1 MKSPH
6 KTLNITTITILYYA
20 VLGVFAILAV
30 LAVLAVFSFIKYI
43 GGGSS
48 DSSGSSGSS
57 DSIAAENFANNP
69 ITISENVLNIKE
81 ANKEVSGQHII
92 VSSDNLANIIDN
104 LKKTNRLTRDTIKV
118 AINTPIYDAL
128 RAQTNLQVLI
138 DPYINYYVLNNKASA
153 ANAANAAN
161 DYKEGIFVCLSH
173 KLLREE
179 DCIWD
184 IKGKVI
190 AYLFMS
196 DYLFIQA
203 LIKGYNIDINDV
215 YIKKITF
222 ADFANTNKIF
232 DFLFTYM
239 VIDSEYMN
247 FICGQR
253 YYINGIKD
261 VDIHRLK
268 AYYPFIKENYNTVEY
283 YYKNSKKANIDLEDL
298 LNKDDS
304 KNNDVYV
311 SSVKSLLPIMS
322 YSIVS
327 SVENFITR
335 LEMPEDY
342 LEAAKEDYYA
352 SDARDTSVSSNK
364 KGGGTKGA
372 TSGGY
377 YGCYG
382 NSEIKGKF
390 ECDSYYNIDGTP
402 KTYYSLWDKRCAV
415 NEDCPYYKANTNYP
429 NNRGGCI
436 NGGFCEFPVGVKR
449 LGFTK
454 YSNKNLNKPLC
465 YNNEVAGAGATDAT
479 AKDAAGAGATDTT
492 DANKVAG
499 ADTVDATDAK
509 KKPDYVFENDFN
521 ERVKHNLNTIITLL
535 DYRAL

>member
-6 KTLNITTITILYYA
+6 KTLNITTVALLYYA
-20 VLGVFAILAV
+20 ILAVFAILAV

-43 GGGSS
+43 GSGSVGS
-48 DSSGSSGSS
+48 VSSGSVSSGSV
-57 DSIAAENFANNP
+57 AAENFANNP

-128 RAQTNLQVLI
+128 RTQTNLQVLI
-138 DPYINYYVLNNKASA
+138 DPYINYYILNNKASA
-153 ANAANAAN
+153 GGANGASE
-161 DYKEGIFVCLSH
+161 YKEGIFVCLSH
-173 KLLREE
+173 KILREE

-268 AYYPFIKENYNTVEY
+268 AYYPFIKENYNTVKY
-283 YYKNSKKANIDLEDL
+283 YYSNSKKANINLEDL

-352 SDARDTSVSSNK
+352 SDAS
-364 KGGGTKGA
+364 GGTTGGTTGA
-372 TSGGY
+372 SGTGGTSGY

-454 YSNKNLNKPLC
+454 YSDKNLNKPLC
-465 YNNEVAGAGATDAT
+465 YNCEVAGAGATAAT
-479 AKDAAGAGATDTT
+479 AKDAAGTDT
-492 DANKVAG
+492 A
-499 ADTVDATDAK
+499 DATAKDATAK

>member
-6 KTLNITTITILYYA
+6 KSLNITIISILYYV
-20 VLGVFAILAV
+20 VLGVFALLQLLAILAV
-30 LAVLAVFSFIKYI
+30 FYVIKYMFV
-43 GGGSS
+43 SV
-48 DSSGSSGSS
+48 SGT
-57 DSIAAENFANNP
+57 EQFANSP
-69 ITISENVLNIKE
+69 ITICDNPLNIKD

-92 VSSDNLANIIDN
+92 VSNENLANIIDN
-104 LKKTNRLTRDTIKV
+104 IKKTNRLNRDTIKV

-128 RAQTNLQVLI
+128 RGQNNLQLLI
-138 DPYINYYVLNNKASA
+138 DPYINYYILNNKAPATA
-153 ANAANAAN
+153 AGGVSE
-161 DYKEGIFVCLSH
+161 YKEGIFVCLSH
-173 KLLREE
+173 KILREE

-184 IKGKVI
+184 IKGKVV
-190 AYLFMS
+190 AYLYMS

-203 LIKGYNIDINDV
+203 LIKGYNLDINDV
-215 YIKKITF
+215 YLKKITF

-232 DFLFTYM
+232 DYLFTYM

-261 VDIHRLK
+261 VDINRLK
-268 AYYPFIKENYNTVEY
+268 AYYPFIKENYNTVKY
-283 YYKNSKKANIDLEDL
+283 YYSNSKKANIDLEDL
-298 LNKDDS
+298 TNKDDS

-322 YSIVS
+322 YNIVS
-327 SVENFITR
+327 SIENFITR
-335 LEMPEDY
+335 LEMPDDY
-342 LEAAKEDYYA
+342 LEAVKEDYY
-352 SDARDTSVSSNK
+352 TSVTSSGS
-364 KGGGTKGA
+364 GG
-372 TSGGY
+372 SSGY

-382 NSEIKGKF
+382 NSEIKSKF

-436 NGGFCEFPVGVKR
+436 EGGFCEFPVGVKR

-454 YSNKNLNKPLC
+454 YNDKNLDTPLC
-465 YNNEVAGAGATDAT
+465 YNCNEEAGAGA
-479 AKDAAGAGATDTT
+479 
-492 DANKVAG
+492 VA
-499 ADTVDATDAK
+499 

-521 ERVKHNLNTIITLL
+521 DRVKYNLNTIISLL

>member
-6 KTLNITTITILYYA
+6 KPLNITTISILYYV
-20 VLGVFAILAV
+20 VLGVFAILQL
-30 LAVLAVFSFIKYI
+30 LAILAVFYVIKYMFV
-43 GGGSS
+43 SV
-48 DSSGSSGSS
+48 SGYNYGY
-57 DSIAAENFANNP
+57 AATEQFANSP
-69 ITISENVLNIKE
+69 ITICDNPLNIKD

-92 VSSDNLANIIDN
+92 VSNENLANIIDN
-104 LKKTNRLTRDTIKV
+104 LKKTNRLNCDTIKV
-118 AINTPIYDAL
+118 AINTLIYDAL
-128 RAQTNLQVLI
+128 RGQNNLQLLI
-138 DPYINYYVLNNKASA
+138 DPYINYYILNNKAPATA
-153 ANAANAAN
+153 AGGASE
-161 DYKEGIFVCLSH
+161 YKEGIFVCLSH
-173 KLLREE
+173 KILREE

-184 IKGKVI
+184 IKGKVV

-203 LIKGYNIDINDV
+203 LIKGYNLDINDV
-215 YIKKITF
+215 YLKKITF

-232 DFLFTYM
+232 DYLFTYM

-247 FICGQR
+247 FICGKR

-261 VDIHRLK
+261 VDINRLK
-268 AYYPFIKENYNTVEY
+268 AYYPFIKENYNTVKY
-283 YYKNSKKANIDLEDL
+283 YYSNSKKANIDLEDL
-298 LNKDDS
+298 TNKDDS

-322 YSIVS
+322 YNIVS
-327 SVENFITR
+327 SIENFITR

-342 LEAAKEDYYA
+342 LEAVKEDYY
-352 SDARDTSVSSNK
+352 TSVTSSGS
-364 KGGGTKGA
+364 GG
-372 TSGGY
+372 SSGY

-382 NSEIKGKF
+382 NSEIKSKF

-415 NEDCPYYKANTNYP
+415 NEDCPYYKANANYP

-436 NGGFCEFPVGVKR
+436 EGGFCEFPVGVKR

-454 YSNKNLNKPLC
+454 YNDKNLDTPLC
-465 YNNEVAGAGATDAT
+465 YNCNEEAGAGA
-479 AKDAAGAGATDTT
+479 
-492 DANKVAG
+492 VA
-499 ADTVDATDAK
+499 

-521 ERVKHNLNTIITLL
+521 DRVKYNLNTIISLL

>member
-1 MKSPH
+1 MKSSY
-6 KTLNITTITILYYA
+6 KTLNITTIALLYYA
-20 VLGVFAILAV
+20 ILAVFAILAV
-30 LAVLAVFSFIKYI
+30 LAILAVFAFIKYI
-43 GGGSS
+43 GG
-48 DSSGSSGSS
+48 SGSV
-57 DSIAAENFANNP
+57 AAENFANNP
-69 ITISENVLNIKE
+69 ITISENVLNIKD

-104 LKKTNRLTRDTIKV
+104 LKKTNKLTRDTIKV
-118 AINTPIYDAL
+118 AIDTPIYDSL
-128 RAQTNLQVLI
+128 RGQTNLQVLL
-138 DPYINYYVLNNKASA
+138 DPYINYYVLNNKASGA
-153 ANAANAAN
+153 SE
-161 DYKEGIFVCLSH
+161 YKEGIFVCLSH
-173 KLLREE
+173 KILREE

-222 ADFANTNKIF
+222 VDFENTNKIF

-298 LNKDDS
+298 LNKDDRD
-304 KNNDVYV
+304 NNNIYV

-322 YSIVS
+322 YNIVS

-335 LEMPEDY
+335 LEMPDDY
-342 LEAAKEDYYA
+342 LEAVKEDYYA
-352 SDARDTSVSSNK
+352 SDASK
-364 KGGGTKGA
+364 KKTGTGSGASGTGSGTGGTGA

-382 NSEIKGKF
+382 NSEVKSKF

-402 KTYYSLWDKRCAV
+402 KTYYSLWDKRCVAD
-415 NEDCPYYKANTNYP
+415 EECPYYKANTNYP

-454 YSNKNLNKPLC
+454 YSDKNLNKPLC
-465 YNNEVAGAGATDAT
+465 YNCNDA
-479 AKDAAGAGATDTT
+479 
-492 DANKVAG
+492 
-499 ADTVDATDAK
+499 DAK

-521 ERVKHNLNTIITLL
+521 EREKYKLNTIISLL

>member
-1 MKSPH
+1 MKSAY
-6 KTLNITTITILYYA
+6 KTINITTISLLYYT
-20 VLGVFAILAV
+20 VLSVFAILAL
-30 LAVLAVFSFIKYI
+30 LAVLALFSFIKYM
-43 GGGSS
+43 SVS
-48 DSSGSSGSS
+48 V
-57 DSIAAENFANNP
+57 AAEHFTNNP

-128 RAQTNLQVLI
+128 RTQTNLQVLI
-138 DPYINYYVLNNKASA
+138 DPYINYYILNNTAPAGGANGAS
-153 ANAANAAN
+153 N
-161 DYKEGIFVCLSH
+161 YKEGIFVCLSH
-173 KLLREE
+173 KILREE

-215 YIKKITF
+215 YLKKITF

-268 AYYPFIKENYNTVEY
+268 AYYPFIKENYNTVKY
-283 YYKNSKKANIDLEDL
+283 YYSNSKKANIDIEDL
-298 LNKDDS
+298 LNKDDR

-327 SVENFITR
+327 SIENFITR

-342 LEAAKEDYYA
+342 LEAAKEDYYTSDIKAIAGSGA
-352 SDARDTSVSSNK
+352 S
-364 KGGGTKGA
+364 GTGSGA
-372 TSGGY
+372 SGTGGY

-402 KTYYSLWDKRCAV
+402 KTYYSLWDKRCVAD
-415 NEDCPYYKANTNYP
+415 EDCPYYKANTNYP

-436 NGGFCEFPVGVKR
+436 NGGFCEFPVGIKR

-454 YSNKNLNKPLC
+454 YNDKNLNKPLC
-465 YNNEVAGAGATDAT
+465 YNCNDEVAGANA
-479 AKDAAGAGATDTT
+479 
-492 DANKVAG
+492 
-499 ADTVDATDAK
+499 DAK

-521 ERVKHNLNTIITLL
+521 ERVKHKLNTIITLL

>member
-6 KTLNITTITILYYA
+6 KTLNITTVALLYYA
-20 VLGVFAILAV
+20 ILAVFAILGL
-30 LAVLAVFSFIKYI
+30 LAVLAVFTFIKYI
-43 GGGSS
+43 GS
-48 DSSGSSGSS
+48 DSGYGT
-57 DSIAAENFANNP
+57 EQFANSP
-69 ITISENVLNIKE
+69 ITICDNPLNIKD
-81 ANKEVSGQHII
+81 ANKEVSGQYII
-92 VSSDNLANIIDN
+92 VSNENLANIIDN
-104 LKKTNRLTRDTIKV
+104 IKKTNRLTRDTIKV

-128 RAQTNLQVLI
+128 RGQNNLQLLI
-138 DPYINYYVLNNKASA
+138 DPYINYYILNNKAPASVSE
-153 ANAANAAN
+153 
-161 DYKEGIFVCLSH
+161 YKEGIFVCLSH
-173 KLLREE
+173 KILREE

-203 LIKGYNIDINDV
+203 LIKGYNLDINDV

-232 DFLFTYM
+232 DYLFTYM

-261 VDIHRLK
+261 VDINRLK
-268 AYYPFIKENYNTVEY
+268 AYYPFIKENYNTVKY
-283 YYKNSKKANIDLEDL
+283 YYSNSKKANIDLEDL
-298 LNKDDS
+298 TNKDDR
-304 KNNDVYV
+304 KDNDVYV

-322 YSIVS
+322 YNIVNSI
-327 SVENFITR
+327 ENFITR
-335 LEMPEDY
+335 LDMPDDY
-342 LEAAKEDYYA
+342 LEAVKEDYYTSDKKIVNNA
-352 SDARDTSVSSNK
+352 S
-364 KGGGTKGA
+364 
-372 TSGGY
+372 SGGY

-382 NSEIKGKF
+382 NSEIKSKF

-415 NEDCPYYKANTNYP
+415 NEDCPYYKANANYP
-429 NNRGGCI
+429 NSRGGCI
-436 NGGFCEFPVGVKR
+436 EGGFCEFPVGVKR

-454 YSNKNLNKPLC
+454 YSDKNLDTPLC
-465 YNNEVAGAGATDAT
+465 YNCNDEEGAGAEA
-479 AKDAAGAGATDTT
+479 
-492 DANKVAG
+492 
-499 ADTVDATDAK
+499 

-521 ERVKHNLNTIITLL
+521 ERVKYNLNTIISLL

>member
-6 KTLNITTITILYYA
+6 KSLNITTISILYYA
-20 VLGVFAILAV
+20 VLGVFALLGVLAILAV
-30 LAVLAVFSFIKYI
+30 LGTFNYV
-43 GGGSS
+43 
-48 DSSGSSGSS
+48 SGY
-57 DSIAAENFANNP
+57 ATEQFANSP
-69 ITISENVLNIKE
+69 ITICDNPLNIKD

-92 VSSDNLANIIDN
+92 VSNENLANIIDN
-104 LKKTNRLTRDTIKV
+104 IKKTNRLTRDTIKV

-128 RAQTNLQVLI
+128 RGQNNLQLLI
-138 DPYINYYVLNNKASA
+138 DPYINYYILNNKAPAGA
-153 ANAANAAN
+153 AGE
-161 DYKEGIFVCLSH
+161 YKEGIFVCLSH
-173 KLLREE
+173 KILREE

-184 IKGKVI
+184 IKGKVV

-203 LIKGYNIDINDV
+203 LIKGYNLDINDV
-215 YIKKITF
+215 YLKKITF

-232 DFLFTYM
+232 DYLFTYM

-261 VDIHRLK
+261 VDINRLK
-268 AYYPFIKENYNTVEY
+268 AYYPFIKENYNTVKY
-283 YYKNSKKANIDLEDL
+283 YYSNSKKANIDLEDL
-298 LNKDDS
+298 TNKDDS
-304 KNNDVYV
+304 KDNDVYV

-322 YSIVS
+322 YNIVS
-327 SVENFITR
+327 SIENFITR

-342 LEAAKEDYYA
+342 LEAVKEDYY
-352 SDARDTSVSSNK
+352 TSVTS
-364 KGGGTKGA
+364 G
-372 TSGGY
+372 SGGY

-382 NSEIKGKF
+382 NSEIKSKF

-429 NNRGGCI
+429 NSRGGCI
-436 NGGFCEFPVGVKR
+436 EGGFCEFPVGVKR

-454 YSNKNLNKPLC
+454 YNDKNLDTPLC
-465 YNNEVAGAGATDAT
+465 YNCNEEEG
-479 AKDAAGAGATDTT
+479 AAGAEA
-492 DANKVAG
+492 
-499 ADTVDATDAK
+499 

-521 ERVKHNLNTIITLL
+521 ERVKYNLNTIISLL

>member
-6 KTLNITTITILYYA
+6 KTLNITTISLLYYA
-20 VLGVFAILAV
+20 ILAVFAILAV

-43 GGGSS
+43 GGI
-48 DSSGSSGSS
+48 SSGSSGST
-57 DSIAAENFANNP
+57 ENFANNP

-128 RAQTNLQVLI
+128 RTQSNLQVLI
-138 DPYINYYVLNNKASA
+138 DPYINYYILNNKAA
-153 ANAANAAN
+153 AGGANGAGGASE
-161 DYKEGIFVCLSH
+161 YKEGIFVCLSH
-173 KLLREE
+173 KILREE

-215 YIKKITF
+215 YLKKITF

-304 KNNDVYV
+304 KNNNIYV

-322 YSIVS
+322 YNIVS

-335 LEMPEDY
+335 LEMPDDY

-352 SDARDTSVSSNK
+352 SDASGAS
-364 KGGGTKGA
+364 GGTSGGTSGGA
-372 TSGGY
+372 GGY

-415 NEDCPYYKANTNYP
+415 NEDCPYYKANANYP

-454 YSNKNLNKPLC
+454 YSDKNLNKPLC
-465 YNNEVAGAGATDAT
+465 YNCDNEVAGTDTAT
-479 AKDAAGAGATDTT
+479 AT
-492 DANKVAG
+492 
-499 ADTVDATDAK
+499 AK

>member
-6 KTLNITTITILYYA
+6 KTLNITTVALLYYA
-20 VLGVFAILAV
+20 ILAVFAILAV
-30 LAVLAVFSFIKYI
+30 LAVLAVLAFIKYI
-43 GGGSS
+43 GTG
-48 DSSGSSGSS
+48 SGSGT
-57 DSIAAENFANNP
+57 ENFANNP

-118 AINTPIYDAL
+118 AINTPIYDSL
-128 RAQTNLQVLI
+128 RGQTNLQVLI
-138 DPYINYYVLNNKASA
+138 DPYINYYILNNKAP
-153 ANAANAAN
+153 ANAAGGAN
-161 DYKEGIFVCLSH
+161 GASEYKEGIFVCLSH
-173 KLLREE
+173 KILREE

-184 IKGKVI
+184 IKGKVV

-268 AYYPFIKENYNTVEY
+268 AYYPFIKENYNTVKY
-283 YYKNSKKANIDLEDL
+283 YYSNSKKANINLEDL

-322 YSIVS
+322 YNIVS

-335 LEMPEDY
+335 LEMPDDY

-352 SDARDTSVSSNK
+352 SDASDK
-364 KGGGTKGA
+364 KTGTTGGAGGGTTGGA
-372 TSGGY
+372 GGY

-454 YSNKNLNKPLC
+454 YSDKNLNKPLC
-465 YNNEVAGAGATDAT
+465 YNCDDEVAGTDTVDATAAT
-479 AKDAAGAGATDTT
+479 AKD
-492 DANKVAG
+492 VAG
-499 ADTVDATDAK
+499 TDAK

>member
-1 MKSPH
+1 
-6 KTLNITTITILYYA
+6 
-20 VLGVFAILAV
+20 
-30 LAVLAVFSFIKYI
+30 
-43 GGGSS
+43 
-48 DSSGSSGSS
+48 
-57 DSIAAENFANNP
+57 
-69 ITISENVLNIKE
+69 
-81 ANKEVSGQHII
+81 
-92 VSSDNLANIIDN
+92 
-104 LKKTNRLTRDTIKV
+104 
-118 AINTPIYDAL
+118 
-128 RAQTNLQVLI
+128 
-138 DPYINYYVLNNKASA
+138 
-153 ANAANAAN
+153 
-161 DYKEGIFVCLSH
+161 
-173 KLLREE
+173 
-179 DCIWD
+179 
-184 IKGKVI
+184 
-190 AYLFMS
+190 MS

-222 ADFANTNKIF
+222 MDFANTNKIF

-298 LNKDDS
+298 LNKDDRD
-304 KNNDVYV
+304 NNNVYV

-322 YSIVS
+322 YNIVS

-335 LEMPEDY
+335 LEMPDDY
-342 LEAAKEDYYA
+342 LETAKEDYYA
-352 SDARDTSVSSNK
+352 SDK
-364 KGGGTKGA
+364 KTG

-402 KTYYSLWDKRCAV
+402 KTYYSLWDKRCVA
-415 NEDCPYYKANTNYP
+415 NEECPYYKANANYP

-454 YSNKNLNKPLC
+454 YSDKNLNKPLC
-465 YNNEVAGAGATDAT
+465 YNCNDED
-479 AKDAAGAGATDTT
+479 
-492 DANKVAG
+492 AG
-499 ADTVDATDAK
+499 ADAKGNADAK

>member
-6 KTLNITTITILYYA
+6 KSLNITTISLLYYA
-20 VLGVFAILAV
+20 ILAVFAILAV
-30 LAVLAVFSFIKYI
+30 LAVLAVFAFIKYI
-43 GGGSS
+43 G
-48 DSSGSSGSS
+48 SSGTV
-57 DSIAAENFANNP
+57 AENFTNNP
-69 ITISENVLNIKE
+69 ITISENVLNIKD

-118 AINTPIYDAL
+118 AIDTPIYDAL
-128 RAQTNLQVLI
+128 RGQTNLQVLL
-138 DPYINYYVLNNKASA
+138 DPYINYYILNNKASA
-153 ANAANAAN
+153 NAAASE
-161 DYKEGIFVCLSH
+161 YKEGIFVCLSH
-173 KLLREE
+173 KILREE

-222 ADFANTNKIF
+222 VDFENTNKIF

-283 YYKNSKKANIDLEDL
+283 YYKNSKKANIDVEDL

-304 KNNDVYV
+304 KNNSIYV
-311 SSVKSLLPIMS
+311 SSVKSLLPIMR
-322 YSIVS
+322 YNIVS

-335 LEMPEDY
+335 LEMPDDY
-342 LEAAKEDYYA
+342 LEAVKEDYYT
-352 SDARDTSVSSNK
+352 SDARGTT
-364 KGGGTKGA
+364 GGTTGGA
-372 TSGGY
+372 GGY

-382 NSEIKGKF
+382 NSEVKSKF

-402 KTYYSLWDKRCAV
+402 KTYYSLWDKRCVAD
-415 NEDCPYYKANTNYP
+415 EECPYYKANTNYP

-454 YSNKNLNKPLC
+454 YSDKNLNKPLC
-465 YNNEVAGAGATDAT
+465 YNCNDEVTGAGATDAD
-479 AKDAAGAGATDTT
+479 AKDAAGTGAT
-492 DANKVAG
+492 
-499 ADTVDATDAK
+499 AK

-521 ERVKHNLNTIITLL
+521 ERVKHKLNTIISLL

>member
-1 MKSPH
+1 M
-6 KTLNITTITILYYA
+6 
-20 VLGVFAILAV
+20 
-30 LAVLAVFSFIKYI
+30 
-43 GGGSS
+43 S
-48 DSSGSSGSS
+48 DG
-57 DSIAAENFANNP
+57 DAAGTEQFANSP
-69 ITISENVLNIKE
+69 ITICDNPLNIKD

-92 VSSDNLANIIDN
+92 VSSENLANIIDN

-128 RAQTNLQVLI
+128 RTQNNLQVLL
-138 DPYINYYVLNNKASA
+138 DPYINYYILNNTASGSGA
-153 ANAANAAN
+153 SE
-161 DYKEGIFVCLSH
+161 YKEGIFVCLSH
-173 KLLREE
+173 KILREE
-179 DCIWD
+179 DCVWD
-184 IKGKVI
+184 IKGKVV

-215 YIKKITF
+215 YLKKITF
-222 ADFANTNKIF
+222 VDFANTNKIF

-268 AYYPFIKENYNTVEY
+268 AYYPFIKENYNTVKY
-283 YYKNSKKANIDLEDL
+283 YYSNSKKANIDLEDL
-298 LNKDDS
+298 ANKDDS

-352 SDARDTSVSSNK
+352 S
-364 KGGGTKGA
+364 GA
-372 TSGGY
+372 SGASY

-402 KTYYSLWDKRCAV
+402 KTYYSLWDKRCVV
-415 NEDCPYYKANTNYP
+415 NEDCPYYKANANYP

-436 NGGFCEFPVGVKR
+436 EGGFCEFPVGVKR

-454 YSNKNLNKPLC
+454 YSDKHLNTPLC
-465 YNNEVAGAGATDAT
+465 YNCDDATAATDAATAATDVSGAAKDAAGANAT
-479 AKDAAGAGATDTT
+479 AKDAAGANATT
-492 DANKVAG
+492 
-499 ADTVDATDAK
+499 K

-521 ERVKHNLNTIITLL
+521 ERVKNNLNTIITLL

>member
-1 MKSPH
+1 MKSPY
-6 KTLNITTITILYYA
+6 KTINTTTISLLYYT
-20 VLGVFAILAV
+20 VLAVFAILAL
-30 LAVLAVFSFIKYI
+30 LAVLAVFFFIKYMR
-43 GGGSS
+43 GTDTG
-48 DSSGSSGSS
+48 
-57 DSIAAENFANNP
+57 IATEHFTNNP
-69 ITISENVLNIKE
+69 ITITDNFLNITE
-81 ANKEVSGQHII
+81 ANKEISGQNII
-92 VSSDNLANIIDN
+92 VSNENLANIIDN

-118 AINTPIYDAL
+118 AINTQIYYAL
-128 RAQTNLQVLI
+128 RSQNNLQMLI
-138 DPYINYYVLNNKASA
+138 DPYINYYVLNNKAP
-153 ANAANAAN
+153 ANE
-161 DYKEGIFVCLSH
+161 YKEGIFVCLSH
-173 KLLREE
+173 KILREE

-203 LIKGYNIDINDV
+203 LIKGYNIDIDDV
-215 YIKKITF
+215 YLKKITF
-222 ADFANTNKIF
+222 VDFANTNKIF
-232 DFLFTYM
+232 DYLFTYM

-268 AYYPFIKENYNTVEY
+268 AYYPFIKENYNTVKY
-283 YYKNSKKANIDLEDL
+283 YYSNSKKANIDLEDL
-298 LNKDDS
+298 VNRDDR

-327 SVENFITR
+327 SIENFITR
-335 LEMPEDY
+335 LEMPDNY
-342 LEAAKEDYYA
+342 LEAAKEDYYT
-352 SDARDTSVSSNK
+352 SDKKTESGTSK
-364 KGGGTKGA
+364 A
-372 TSGGY
+372 GGY

-402 KTYYSLWDKRCAV
+402 KTYYSLWDKRCV
-415 NEDCPYYKANTNYP
+415 VDDDCPYYKANANYP

-454 YSNKNLNKPLC
+454 YSDKNLNKPLC
-465 YNNEVAGAGATDAT
+465 YNCN
-479 AKDAAGAGATDTT
+479 DTT
-492 DANKVAG
+492 
-499 ADTVDATDAK
+499 AD